1 MKQKTRASQ
10 NLIFVLISLFII
22 LFIYFIVSIVQLFQ
36 KPASTVMIKKGELI
50 NYEEVVGYVI
60 RNEEI
65 VDTSDYDGMIK
76 SEVKDATRVAKG
88 SPIITYVSKSEEQIM
103 DKIAK
108 LDEKIDKAVESQQ
121 TIFTSDVKNLE
132 AEIEN
137 YIYTNVRGNISVN
150 SIKEYKKYINE
161 KIEKKAKIVGEL
173 SPAGSELKNL
183 ISQRAEYEKELNDS
197 ERTLLSPSA
206 GLVSYRVDNL
216 ENVLTYNSISSL
228 TTTALKNLKTTLNG
242 EIPVNQKK
250 VKIVNN
256 FECYVAVSMSSQEAN
271 DVKLNSTV
279 YLRFKNTE
287 DKLIPA
293 TIEYISKESGNVL
306 IVFKIQS
313 NVEELT
319 KYRKIGLDVVW
330 WSSTG
335 LKVNKEAITYSK
347 INIAENTSGDAEANE
362 SGDNIASTKQIEL
375 ATITIKK
382 AYYSETAYVKILKE
396 ARDFVII
403 DNYSDSEL
411 RNLGLSESE
420 IAGRATIK
428 MYDEVEI
435 SR

>member
-150 SIKEYKKYINE
+150 SIKEYKKYLNE

-256 FECYVAVSMSSQEAN
+256 FECYVAVSMNSQEAN

-293 TIEYISKESGNVL
+293 TIEYISKENGNVL

-335 LKVNKEAITYSK
+335 LKANKEAITYSK
-347 INIAENTSGDAEANE
+347 INITENTSGDAEANE
-362 SGDNIASTKQIEL
+362 SGDIASTKQIEL

-411 RNLGLSESE
+411 RNFGLSESE

>member
-108 LDEKIDKAVESQQ
+108 LDEKIDRAVESQQ

-150 SIKEYKKYINE
+150 SIKEYKKYLNE

-256 FECYVAVSMSSQEAN
+256 FECYVAVSMNSQEAN

-293 TIEYISKESGNVL
+293 TIEYISKENGNVL

-335 LKVNKEAITYSK
+335 LKANKEAITYSK
-347 INIAENTSGDAEANE
+347 INITENTSGDAEANE
-362 SGDNIASTKQIEL
+362 SGDIASTKQIEL

>member
-161 KIEKKAKIVGEL
+161 KIEKKAKRVGEL

-256 FECYVAVSMSSQEAN
+256 FECYVAVSMNSQEAN

-362 SGDNIASTKQIEL
+362 SGDIASTKQIEL

-382 AYYSETAYVKILKE
+382 AYYLETAYVKILKE

>member
-1 MKQKTRASQ
+1 M
-10 NLIFVLISLFII
+10 
-22 LFIYFIVSIVQLFQ
+22 
-36 KPASTVMIKKGELI
+36 
-50 NYEEVVGYVI
+50 
-60 RNEEI
+60 
-65 VDTSDYDGMIK
+65 
-76 SEVKDATRVAKG
+76 
-88 SPIITYVSKSEEQIM
+88 
-103 DKIAK
+103 
-108 LDEKIDKAVESQQ
+108 
-121 TIFTSDVKNLE
+121 
-132 AEIEN
+132 
-137 YIYTNVRGNISVN
+137 N

-256 FECYVAVSMSSQEAN
+256 FECYVAVSMNSQEAN

-362 SGDNIASTKQIEL
+362 SGDIASTKQIEL

-382 AYYSETAYVKILKE
+382 AYYLETAYVKILKE

-420 IAGRATIK
+420 IAGRVTIK

>member
-256 FECYVAVSMSSQEAN
+256 FECYVAVSMNSQEAN

-330 WSSTG
+330 WSSIG

-362 SGDNIASTKQIEL
+362 SGDIASTKQIEL

-382 AYYSETAYVKILKE
+382 AYYLETAYVKILKE

>member
-150 SIKEYKKYINE
+150 SIKEYKKYLNE

-256 FECYVAVSMSSQEAN
+256 FECYVAVSMNSQEAN

-293 TIEYISKESGNVL
+293 TIEYISKENGNVL

-335 LKVNKEAITYSK
+335 LKANKEAITYSK
-347 INIAENTSGDAEANE
+347 INITENTSGDAEANE
-362 SGDNIASTKQIEL
+362 SGDIASTKQIEL

>member
-1 MKQKTRASQ
+1 MKQKTKTSQ

-22 LFIYFIVSIVQLFQ
+22 LFIYFIVSIIQLFQ

-65 VDTSDYDGMIK
+65 VDTSNYDGMIK

-88 SPIITYVSKSEEQIM
+88 SPIVTYVSKSEEQIM

-137 YIYTNVRGNISVN
+137 YIYTNVKDNTSVN
-150 SIKEYKKYINE
+150 SIKEYKKYLNE

-183 ISQRAEYEKELNDS
+183 IGQRAEYEKELNDS
-197 ERTLLSPSA
+197 EKTLLSPNS

-216 ENVLTYNSISSL
+216 ENVLTYNSISTL
-228 TTTALKNLKTTLNG
+228 TTTALKNLKTTLDG

-256 FECYVAVSMSSQEAN
+256 FECYIAVSMNSQEAN

-279 YLRFKNTE
+279 YLRFKNTG

-293 TIEYISKESGNVL
+293 TVEYISKESGNIL

-347 INIAENTSGDAEANE
+347 VNVAENASGDADSNE
-362 SGDNIASTKQIEL
+362 SGDIISTKQIEL

-382 AYYSETAYVKILKE
+382 AYYSEKAYVKILKK

-403 DNYSDSEL
+403 DNYSDAEL

-420 IAGRATIK
+420 IDGRATIK

>member
-108 LDEKIDKAVESQQ
+108 LDEKIDRAVESQQ

-150 SIKEYKKYINE
+150 SIKEYKKYLNE

-256 FECYVAVSMSSQEAN
+256 FECYVAVSMNSQEAN

-293 TIEYISKESGNVL
+293 TIEYISKENGNVL

-335 LKVNKEAITYSK
+335 LKANKEAITYSK

-362 SGDNIASTKQIEL
+362 SGDIASTKQIEL

>member
-256 FECYVAVSMSSQEAN
+256 FECYVAVSMNSQEAN

-335 LKVNKEAITYSK
+335 LKVNKEAITYSE

-362 SGDNIASTKQIEL
+362 SGDIASTKQIEL

-382 AYYSETAYVKILKE
+382 AYYLETAYVKILKE

>member
-108 LDEKIDKAVESQQ
+108 LDEKIDRAVESQQ

-150 SIKEYKKYINE
+150 SIKEYKKYLNE

-256 FECYVAVSMSSQEAN
+256 FECYVAVSMNSQEAN

-293 TIEYISKESGNVL
+293 TIEYISKENGNVL

-335 LKVNKEAITYSK
+335 LKANKEAITYSK
-347 INIAENTSGDAEANE
+347 INITENTSGDAEANE
-362 SGDNIASTKQIEL
+362 SGDIASTKQIEL

-382 AYYSETAYVKILKE
+382 AYYSEAAYVKILKE